1 MQSLITF
8 IAHFHPVLVHL
19 PIGMLLA
26 ALLLQALSIKAK
38 YAALRPA
45 VPVMFFA
52 GVVFAV
58 LSCLT
63 GWLLSLS
70 GDYDPDLVSWHMWM
84 ALSLTALS
92 LVVYFRL
99 LRKGFDRTHSILSL
113 ALLVLLLVTGHLG
126 GSLTHGADY
135 LSGPLTGGADADAPG
150 IAVDTPIA
158 NVQEA
163 MAYQQVIR
171 PILQNNCYTCHGRT
185 RQKGGL
191 RVDGMEALIKGGK
204 DGAVIASHHA
214 DSSLLIRRLL
224 LPTEDEHH
232 MPPRDRRQLNER
244 QLTLLR
250 WWIDEGSDYTHKIK
264 DLPQPDSIRPAL
276 LALQSPTRRPIAF
289 PDIPPT
295 PAVPADAKAIAVLTA
310 KGVLVMPVAQ
320 NSNWL
325 EADLSAWTAGGPSL
339 IHLLL
344 PLKKQ
349 LVSLRAPGTP
359 LADSDLTTISQCVAL
374 RSLDFADTKITDRG
388 LPALRSLTN
397 LYILNLVGTPVTAA
411 GVTSL
416 QPLQKLRSLYLFRTH
431 VTSADWLQIKKTF
444 PSTTLDTGGYSIP
457 VLASDT
463 QVVKA
468 PPPAR

>member
-1 MQSLITF
+1 MTAITF

-26 ALLLQALSIKAK
+26 ALLLQALAMKER

-45 VPVMFFA
+45 VPVVLLA

-92 LVVYFRL
+92 VFIYFRL
-99 LRKGFDRTHSILSL
+99 VRKGFDRIHTLLSL
-113 ALLVLLLVTGHLG
+113 GLLVLLLITGHLG

-150 IAVDTPIA
+150 VAVDTPIA

-171 PILQNNCYTCHGRT
+171 PIFQNNCYNCHGRT

-204 DGAVIASHHA
+204 DGSVIVSHHA

-224 LPTEDEHH
+224 LPADDEHH

-250 WWIDEGSDYTHKIK
+250 WWVDEGPDYTHKIK
-264 DLPQPDSIRPAL
+264 ELPQPDSIRPAL
-276 LALQSPTRRPIAF
+276 LALQRPAHRPIAF
-289 PDIPPT
+289 PDIPTAP
-295 PAVPADAKAIAVLTA
+295 VEPADAKAIAALTA
-310 KGVLVMPVAQ
+310 RGVLVMPVAQ

-325 EADLSAWTAGGPSL
+325 EADLSAWTSGGPSL
-339 IHLLL
+339 IPLLS
-344 PLKKQ
+344 PIKKQ

-359 LADSDLTTISQCVAL
+359 LADSDLTTLGQCLEL
-374 RSLDFADTKITDRG
+374 RSLDLAGTKITDRG
-388 LPALRSLTN
+388 LPALRPLKN
-397 LYILNLVGTPVTAA
+397 LHVLNLVGTAITAV
-411 GVTSL
+411 GVTNL
-416 QPLQKLRSLYLFRTH
+416 QPLQKLRSLYLFRTQ
-431 VTSADWLQIKKTF
+431 VTSADWPLIRKTF
-444 PSTTLDTGGYSIP
+444 PSMTLDSGGYSMP

>member
-1 MQSLITF
+1 MTAITF

-26 ALLLQALSIKAK
+26 ALLLQALAMKERYS
-38 YAALRPA
+38 ALRPA
-45 VPVMFFA
+45 VPVVLLA

-92 LVVYFRL
+92 VFIYFRL
-99 LRKGFDRTHSILSL
+99 VRKGFDRIHTLLSL
-113 ALLVLLLVTGHLG
+113 ALLVLLLITGHLG

-135 LSGPLTGGADADAPG
+135 LSGPLTGGADAHAPG
-150 IAVDTPIA
+150 VAVDTPIA

-171 PILQNNCYTCHGRT
+171 PIFQNNCYTCHGHT

-191 RVDGMEALIKGGK
+191 RVDGMEALMKGGK
-204 DGAVIASHHA
+204 DGAAIVSHHA

-224 LPTEDEHH
+224 LPLDDEHH

-250 WWIDEGSDYTHKIK
+250 WWVDEGPDYTHKIK
-264 DLPQPDSIRPAL
+264 ELPQPDSIRPAL
-276 LALQSPTRRPIAF
+276 LALQRPMHRPIDF

-295 PAVPADAKAIAVLTA
+295 PVEPADAKAIAALTA
-310 KGVLVMPVAQ
+310 KGVLVLPVAQ
-320 NSNWL
+320 KSNWL

-339 IHLLL
+339 IPLLI

-349 LVSLRAPGTP
+349 LVSLRAPGSP
-359 LADSDLTTISQCVAL
+359 LADSDFTAISQCAEL
-374 RSLDFADTKITDRG
+374 RSLDLAGTNITDRG
-388 LPALRSLTN
+388 LQALRPLKN
-397 LYILNLVGTPVTAA
+397 LHVLNLVGTSVTAA

-431 VTSADWLQIKKTF
+431 VTSADWPLIRKTF
-444 PSTTLDTGGYSIP
+444 PLTTLDSGGYSMP